1 MKMKSVVNLFVG
13 ISLIF
18 ITGCKTRSMEHI
30 EAIQILDGLT
40 EAQALDA
47 VALAS
52 DPTIEK
58 GKTLGPIK
66 SYEDGHWAVLDR
78 GTNFV
83 IAAFSL
89 DKRSVTVRYSVEGRT
104 LVPKVEA
111 GVHVRLSENRIHGN
125 VLSWLSR
132 HAADIKAAMWK
143 VKSGE
148 NEKVLRP

>member
-1 MKMKSVVNLFVG
+1 MKMKSVVNLLVV

-18 ITGCKTRSMEHI
+18 IAGCKTRSLERI
-30 EAIQILDGLT
+30 EPVQILDGLT

-58 GKTLGPIK
+58 GKTRGPIK
-66 SYEDGHWAVLDR
+66 SYEDGHWAVQDR

-83 IAAFSL
+83 VAAFSL

-104 LVPKVEA
+104 LVPRVES
-111 GVHVRLSENRIHGN
+111 GENVRLSETRIHGN
-125 VLSWLSR
+125 AISWISR
-132 HAADIKAAMWK
+132 HASDIKAAMWK
-143 VKSGE
+143 VKSGSTD
-148 NEKVLRP
+148 KK

>member
-1 MKMKSVVNLFVG
+1 MRKQFFINFLLLACMVVFV
-13 ISLIF
+13 
-18 ITGCKTRSMEHI
+18 GCKTRSLERI

-47 VALAS
+47 VVLAS

-58 GKTLGPIK
+58 GKTRGPIK
-66 SYEDGHWAVLDR
+66 SYEDGSWAVQDR
-78 GTNFV
+78 NTNSV
-83 IAAFSL
+83 VTAFSL

-111 GVHVRLSENRIHGN
+111 GEHVRLSETRIHGN
-125 VLSWLSR
+125 AISWISR
-132 HAADIKAAMWK
+132 HASDIKAAMWK

-148 NEKVLRP
+148 AGKTL